1 MNNHSNP
8 QKSKILEFLGEYWL
22 IILMLTLIV
31 VACGFAYYVVT
42 IYQNA
47 LQTVAPTTIDRG
59 DWGTTGDFFGGVLNP
74 IFAFLGLI
82 MLLATL
88 FQSQR
93 ELSLTRKELELS
105 RKAAEES
112 EKALADQALTQK
124 QQRFKNIFTTLL
136 NQHNSLVK
144 EISEDFYKY
153 PKDTFSPDITP
164 ELLKKHFLKDI
175 SKPENYFSKK
185 ELFDIDA
192 TGVPLKKYLISIYL
206 TLFPK
211 IIKTIYLDAPKNMKS
226 KNDLYYMDLLRVFIS
241 SDVLLYLMIY
251 YAYPYNEDEQAIK
264 IMLENSGFF
273 ESLNPISYHNSYKYE
288 VISIII
294 RNNCYKN
301 SIFGLNSDLK
311 SQLP

>member
-1 MNNHSNP
+1 MNDHSAP

-47 LQTVAPTTIDRG
+47 LQTVAPTTTDRG

-124 QQRFKNIFTTLL
+124 QQRFENTFFALL
-136 NQHNSLVK
+136 NQYSQLSKTLDTLEGNLNKHTIHISTLEDAKTAIQSFIRKQHFIKSYLMLLHQILRFIYLNHNIEKDSFTIDSIKNYNTLSIEEQGYANLFKSL
-144 EISEDFYKY
+144 ISDHLGTLILLNCIETRESNLENY
-153 PKDTFSPDITP
+153 PKLKALVERYSIFEHLSLTKHLDKSFLH
-164 ELLKKHFLKDI
+164 ELIQK
-175 SKPENYFSKK
+175 NCY
-185 ELFDIDA
+185 
-192 TGVPLKKYLISIYL
+192 
-206 TLFPK
+206 
-211 IIKTIYLDAPKNMKS
+211 APKAFANNS
-226 KNDLYYMDLLRVFIS
+226 EYLLIRDL
-241 SDVLLYLMIY
+241 
-251 YAYPYNEDEQAIK
+251 E
-264 IMLENSGFF
+264 
-273 ESLNPISYHNSYKYE
+273 
-288 VISIII
+288 
-294 RNNCYKN
+294 
-301 SIFGLNSDLK
+301 
-311 SQLP
+311 